1 MMNTPVDVQVG
12 RFTNA
17 HKLPSSEDDN
27 LWTTFDVSVGRGDV
41 FKVPSYEA
49 VVE

>member
-1 MMNTPVDVQVG
+1 MINNPTDARVG

-17 HKLPSSEDDN
+17 
-27 LWTTFDVSVGRGDV
+27 FDISVGLDDG